1 MINNDTETLG
11 GLSGDTGLLDLG
23 EGETSTEPDLGV
35 VSDRGGSDGGSE
47 ELKGSDTQGQGLGL
61 SGDPSPVLSAGL
73 VEPGLD
79 PFLWEAQSCL
89 AAASELTTPLS
100 WSVCPSIPAFSLT
113 CPCHP
118 SPISLACQTSS
129 CSSISEFDTYL
140 PVLSEVTGLGEGVVV
155 LDHLSVAISVRTV
168 SRVST

>member
-1 MINNDTETLG
+1 MINNDTQTLG

-79 PFLWEAQSCL
+79 PFL
-89 AAASELTTPLS
+89 
-100 WSVCPSIPAFSLT
+100 
-113 CPCHP
+113 
-118 SPISLACQTSS
+118 
-129 CSSISEFDTYL
+129 
-140 PVLSEVTGLGEGVVV
+140 
-155 LDHLSVAISVRTV
+155 
-168 SRVST
+168 